1 MYNAYIRS
9 QSASNNN
16 FKQKPAINRI
26 KKLAE
31 KSVQRVPLKI
41 VDRLQLLKYLW
52 KGSYIHNFKKKTEC
66 TKT

>member
-16 FKQKPAINRI
+16 FKQTPAINRI

-41 VDRLQLLKYLW
+41 VDRLQLLKYL
-52 KGSYIHNFKKKTEC
+52 
-66 TKT
+66 